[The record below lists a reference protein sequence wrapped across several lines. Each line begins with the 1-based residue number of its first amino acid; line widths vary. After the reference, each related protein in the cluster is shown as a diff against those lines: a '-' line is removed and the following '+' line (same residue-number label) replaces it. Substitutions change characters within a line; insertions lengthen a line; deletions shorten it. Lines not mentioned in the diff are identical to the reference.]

1 MDSWV
6 AYDAMGQDFADH
18 AAGGAANA
26 HYDRP
31 AMLAALGNVADQDV
45 LDAACG
51 PGFYLEELIEGGAR
65 VRGFDGSEEMIRLAR
80 QRVGEGVEIRQAGL
94 DQPLPYGDGSFDS
107 VLCALAIHYAADR
120 RATFR
125 EFFRVLRPGGR
136 CVIST
141 QHATTDW
148 LRKGGSYF
156 DVVLETDIWR
166 VGGREQEVRYWRE
179 PLSELCSAATDAG
192 FVIRQVIEPRPAES
206 MRQAWP
212 EDYAQL
218 MQRPGF
224 LMLDLLRLSEVGRP
238 D

>member
-1 MDSWV
+1 LLQAKENRTITSTVQPGVHGDVDESYRN
-6 AYDAMGQDFADH
+6 AGLPCLARIQDH
-18 AAGGAANA
+18 QL
-26 HYDRP
+26 HRP
-31 AMLAALGNVADQDV
+31 AHSG
-45 LDAACG
+45 
-51 PGFYLEELIEGGAR
+51 ELIEGGAR
-65 VRGFDGSEEMIRLAR
+65 VWAFDGSEEMIRLAR
-80 QRVGEGVEIRQAGL
+80 QRVGEGVEIRQANL

-148 LRKGGSYF
+148 LCKGGSYF

-179 PLSELCSAATDAG
+179 PLSELCAAATDAG
-192 FVIRQVIEPRPAES
+192 FVIRQVIEPHPAES

-212 EDYAQL
+212 EEYAQL

-224 LMLDLLRLSEVGRP
+224 LMLDLLRLPEVGIP